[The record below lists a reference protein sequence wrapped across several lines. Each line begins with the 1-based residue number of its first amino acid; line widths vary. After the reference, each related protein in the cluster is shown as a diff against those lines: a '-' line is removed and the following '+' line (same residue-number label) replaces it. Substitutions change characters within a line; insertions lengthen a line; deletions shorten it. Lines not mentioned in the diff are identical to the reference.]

1 MSILSGLKDIAQGV
15 CQVVVGV
22 GKAAF
27 AFLKFML
34 FSAVCVIVGVYCAV
48 KGIFDFAKHAYRKL
62 KKERPNVKPEEA
74 GSATLRVVKKVLGDV
89 KKEVA
94 ENTLNLSDLEKED
107 VVNDVNEIEN
117 KINRGEANGMQWIE
131 GKNEQGADEIFDAQ
145 LIKYN
150 QLDEDAERRDK
161 TETAFIQKF
170 S

>member
-1 MSILSGLKDIAQGV
+1 MSFLNGLKDIAQGV
-15 CQVVVGV
+15 DQVVVGI

-48 KGIFDFAKHAYRKL
+48 KGVLDFAKQAYRKL
-62 KKERPNVKPEEA
+62 KKERPKVKPKEA
-74 GSATLRVVKKVLGDV
+74 GSATKRLIQKVLKDV

-94 ENTLNLSDLEKED
+94 EGTINLSDLEKDE
-107 VVNDVNEIEN
+107 VLNDANEIEN
-117 KINRGEANGMQWIE
+117 KINSGEANGMQWIE
-131 GKNEQGADEIFDAQ
+131 GENEQGAEEIFDAQ